1 MYSTHRQDNAVSSYD
16 CLVHMLTLEAETI
29 ALMCDAMAIAGSVFT
44 GIPGSVLVKTVV
56 NCHKLVPGGRMKRK
70 IISICA

>member
-16 CLVHMLTLEAETI
+16 CLVHMLTFDAETI
-29 ALMCDAMAIAGSVFT
+29 ALMCDIMAVFT
-44 GIPGSVLVKTVV
+44 GFRAQSLKTVV